1 MSECL
6 YINRFTDTLAANCR
20 KALIDFSWYL
30 TSGYTTNTLPDLK
43 NHSPRIYLWGQRSI
57 VPRVR
62 FNIPGHYTREAQ
74 PPKNMKAS
82 RGQAN
87 LSFLLIV
94 ALSSECACFVPE
106 PGQNIHLPLPKTKP
120 SGSIPTPLALASVYR
135 YLTPAVAKTY
145 VVTFRSHNNDRP
157 SKFIVVADNMKS
169 AINMAWEHGGPDFQ
183 ARFDKFSG
191 QAQEM
196 KEGALRVL

>member
-1 MSECL
+1 MGST
-6 YINRFTDTLAANCR
+6 INCPSRAFQYTWSVYPRGTTA
-20 KALIDFSWYL
+20 KKHESVKG
-30 TSGYTTNTLPDLK
+30 SGK
-43 NHSPRIYLWGQRSI
+43 
-57 VPRVR
+57 
-62 FNIPGHYTREAQ
+62 
-74 PPKNMKAS
+74 
-82 RGQAN
+82 
-87 LSFLLIV
+87 SFLLIV

-169 AINMAWEHGGPDFQ
+169 AINMAWEHGGADFQ
-183 ARFDKFSG
+183 SRFDKST
-191 QAQEM
+191 AQEM
-196 KEGALRVL
+196 KEGGFWLMLKDSGRRRWDFVLTVATPELSRDYCEERL